1 MRVALFIAAATG
13 ALLISVTAAAQ
24 PPGGVVH
31 TGRQPGESLTDWGQ
45 ELFAGN
51 CAACHG
57 PLGAG
62 ATADNPIH
70 GAGDISGYGPDLRGV
85 GARAA
90 DFHLRTGRMPLDDP
104 TDQPERD
111 RPLYSP
117 REIRAMT
124 AFVASLGKGP
134 KIPHPDPHA
143 GTVSKGYTS
152 FADHCAGCH
161 QIVGEGGYVTGARV
175 PVLEHATPTQIAE
188 AVRIGP
194 YVMPRF
200 SRDAISKPELNALIA
215 YIRASRK
222 PNDRGGQGLGH
233 IGPVPEGLVAW
244 LVAAGALVG
253 VCIIIGSRVRS

>member
-51 CAACHG
+51 CAVCHG

-70 GAGDISGYGPDLRGV
+70 GAGDIAGYGPDLRGV

-90 DFHLRTGRMPLDDP
+90 DFYLRTGRMPLDDP

-134 KIPHPDPHA
+134 KIPQPAHTHD
-143 GTVSKGYTS
+143 VSKGYTL

-175 PVLEHATPTQIAE
+175 PVLQHATPTEIAE

-194 YVMPRF
+194 YVMPSF
-200 SRDAISKPELNALIA
+200 SPKAISRSELNAVIA

-244 LVAAGALVG
+244 LAAAGVLVG